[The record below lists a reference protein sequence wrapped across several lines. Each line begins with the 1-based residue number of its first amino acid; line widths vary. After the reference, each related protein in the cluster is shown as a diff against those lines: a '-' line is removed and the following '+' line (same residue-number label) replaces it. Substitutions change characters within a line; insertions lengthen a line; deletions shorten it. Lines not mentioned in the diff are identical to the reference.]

1 VAKEEIDKEVD
12 KFAKTLA
19 VFMNQELNIAL
30 EKGSKGSGNPQ
41 DADLHFT
48 SNVILTQGGYTVQ
61 IVAVDSYGNPAN
73 YWDFIDKGVDGTKKK
88 YGSKYSYKKPGVKV
102 KPIADWIDKNSI
114 DAQKIV
120 LEMRMKRRGALSDLP
135 KKTLS
140 EVKKQLSYADA
151 KKTLSNIWAKTIA
164 RDGQEPKPYID
175 NAFKRMD
182 IGGFAKRM
190 ATLLG
195 NSITIDLNLNDEKI
209 NLSL

>member
-61 IVAVDSYGNPAN
+61 VVASGD
-73 YWDFIDKGVDGTKKK
+73 YWEVIEKGRGKGKKMPPTDMIE
-88 YGSKYSYKKPGVKV
+88 G
-102 KPIADWIDKNSI
+102 WIRKNSI
-114 DAQKIV
+114 DSRKIIT
-120 LEMRMKRRGALSDLP
+120 EMKI
-135 KKTLS
+135 KKKGGLS
-140 EVKKQLSYADA
+140 EVSKSSLSKLKKSLSYDGATRQLSYVF
-151 KKTLSNIWAKTIA
+151 A
-164 RDGQEPKPYID
+164 RAISKNGIEPKPYID

-182 IGGFAKRM
+182 IGGFAERM

-195 NSITIDLNLNDEKI
+195 NSITIDLNFNDEKI